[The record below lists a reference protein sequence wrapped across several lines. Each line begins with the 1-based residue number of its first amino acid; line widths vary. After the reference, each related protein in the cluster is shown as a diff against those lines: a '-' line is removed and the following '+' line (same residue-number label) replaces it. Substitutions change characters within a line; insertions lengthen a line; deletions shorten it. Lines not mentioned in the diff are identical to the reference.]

1 MEMQLNATKFG
12 FKIILAYLPA
22 TTIVY
27 ANPFTFFLQNTTTR
41 KELFSLKGTTFVYVL
56 SSDW

>member
-1 MEMQLNATKFG
+1 MQLNATIFG